1 LSNLL
6 LYVKALLKDYKRESG
21 FLRLYNG
28 LTFGLDKGDFLAVTG
43 GSGWGKSTLVNIILG
58 VEKPSRG
65 TILHEGKDVTGLPF
79 MKRFGKSR
87 VAAVFQR
94 STSLPQLTV
103 SQNLNLALSL
113 VGIKKT
119 ERKERI
125 DEALSFFGLE
135 NFAGSFSE
143 NLSAGQK
150 RRIDLAR
157 ALAVRSDFL
166 VLDEP
171 VSDLDTSTTNLLLP
185 LLKGMNR
192 DHGTTV
198 LMTTA
203 IPRVASIAK
212 HQVHLTAPMVSM
224 SHVDVHKVEA

>member
-1 LSNLL
+1 MSMLL
-6 LYVKALLKDYKRESG
+6 HAKALAKDYDRQDG
-21 FLRLYNG
+21 ILRLYNG
-28 LTFGLDKGDFLAVTG
+28 VTFSLERGDFLAVTG

-58 VEKPSRG
+58 IEKPSHG
-65 TILHEGKDVTGLPF
+65 SIFHEGRDVTRLPF
-79 MKRFGKSR
+79 TKRFGKTR

-103 SQNLNLALSL
+103 NQNLNLALSL
-113 VGIKKT
+113 AGIKKT
-119 ERKERI
+119 ERREKI

-135 NFAGSFSE
+135 NLANSFPE
-143 NLSAGQK
+143 NLSAGQR

-157 ALAVRSDFL
+157 ALAVRADFL

-192 DHGTTV
+192 DHGTAV
-198 LMTTA
+198 LMTSA
-203 IPRVASIAK
+203 LPRVASVAK
-212 HQVHLTAPMVSM
+212 HQVHLTPPLIVTSN
-224 SHVDVHKVEA
+224 VRKTEA